1 MIWSTLYGDIKQFI
15 RERIQRSALYGIQGF
30 WNIAYFDQPYF
41 NGMFEDFVFPDG
53 SEPCWES
60 VNWLQK
66 DFMKWFNAERLKTAT
81 SFLSFPVETVNL
93 LDDGKD
99 YVDKEWKDFVAEMW
113 AEGHSFF
120 CYRSNSV
127 DSLASCCFDGKQV
140 CLTKS
145 SNGVNYMTFEEL
157 YNSSYNETKRNFTV
171 FHNGSWVD
179 GKIIKTDKRPMY
191 KIVTEN
197 KKELL
202 VTDNHIFP
210 TLSGDKKVKD
220 ITVNDYLLFNCR
232 QLDTFPEKDKGLTY
246 EEGFLIGMYLGDGSI
261 YRKKHYTPEIHLSLN
276 ESKYIQSKQ
285 ILEKACNKI
294 DEEATLKLN
303 TPYNNVYPLRIS
315 SWAIN
320 NFIREYVIGDYCY
333 EKELNMN
340 CLLQSYEFRKG
351 IIEGYYLTDGG
362 NSNRIY
368 TTSKK
373 LVYQIE
379 CLLTSLGKNSVIDI
393 TDRTDEPVVIR
404 SEESKRNYPLYCI
417 RWYDSK
423 NKRSSKAYKVKNNSE
438 YFKVSS
444 IEPYETNDDYV
455 YCFEMKN
462 QEEPYFTL
470 PNGVITHN
478 CRLRNEI
485 QENTFSFTLG
495 AGGVSTGSKG
505 VITININRL
514 VQNVY
519 KKNPHATLK
528 DISKTVR
535 EQTHKIH
542 CYLTAY
548 NEVVKDNFN
557 SRMLPVYDAGYIA
570 LEKQYLTIG
579 INGFLEGAEF
589 LGIEISPNEKYFNY
603 GEAILRPIYEENK
616 KDKTNEIMFNTEFVP
631 AENLGVKNAKW
642 DKEDG
647 YFVPRDCY
655 NSYFY
660 IVEDTK
666 SNLLDKFILH
676 GDKLTKYLDGGS
688 ALHANLEEHLTKQQ
702 YLQLLNVAIQTG
714 CSYFTFNIP
723 NTACNDC
730 GYVSKHKLAKCP
742 KCGSNNLDYIT
753 RVIGYLKR
761 VSSFSEARQT
771 EEKKRYYDNAKV

>member
-53 SEPCWES
+53 SEPCWDS

-93 LDDGKD
+93 LDNGTD
-99 YVDKEWKDFVAEMW
+99 YVDKEWKDFTAQMW

-127 DSLASCCFDGKQV
+127 DSLASCCFDGEQI

-210 TLSGDKKVKD
+210 TLRGDKKVRD
-220 ITVNDYLLFNCR
+220 ITVDDYLLFNCR
-232 QLDTFPEKDKGLTY
+232 QLDSFPEKDKGLTY

-294 DEEATLKLN
+294 DEEATLTLN

-340 CLLQSYEFRKG
+340 CLLQSCEFRKG

-368 TTSKK
+368 TTSKN

-404 SEESKRNYPLYCI
+404 GEESKRNYPLYCI

-478 CRLRNEI
+478 CRLKNEI
-485 QENTFSFTLG
+485 QDNTFSFTLG

-519 KKNPHATLK
+519 KKNSHATLE
-528 DISKTVR
+528 DVSEAVR
-535 EQTHKIH
+535 KQTHKVH
-542 CYLTAY
+542 CYLTAF
-548 NEVVKDNFN
+548 NEIIKDNFK
-557 SRMLPVYDAGYIA
+557 SKMLPVYDAGYIA
-570 LEKQYLTIG
+570 LEKQYLTCG
-579 INGFLEGAEF
+579 TSGFLEGAEF
-589 LGIEISPNEKYFNY
+589 LGIEISPNEEYFAY
-603 GEAILRPIYEENK
+603 GEAILKPIYEENK
-616 KDKTNEIMFNTEFVP
+616 KDKTSEIMFNTEFVP
-631 AENLGVKNAKW
+631 K
-642 DKEDG
+642 
-647 YFVPRDCY
+647 
-655 NSYFY
+655 
-660 IVEDTK
+660 
-666 SNLLDKFILH
+666 
-676 GDKLTKYLDGGS
+676 
-688 ALHANLEEHLTKQQ
+688 
-702 YLQLLNVAIQTG
+702 
-714 CSYFTFNIP
+714 
-723 NTACNDC
+723 
-730 GYVSKHKLAKCP
+730 
-742 KCGSNNLDYIT
+742 KCGH
-753 RVIGYLKR
+753 
-761 VSSFSEARQT
+761 
-771 EEKKRYYDNAKV
+771 

>member
-53 SEPCWES
+53 SEPCWDS

-99 YVDKEWKDFVAEMW
+99 YVDREWKDFVAEMW

-127 DSLASCCFDGKQV
+127 DSLSSCCRLK
-140 CLTKS
+140 
-145 SNGVNYMTFEEL
+145 NEL
-157 YNSSYNETKRNFTV
+157 Q
-171 FHNGSWVD
+171 D
-179 GKIIKTDKRPMY
+179 
-191 KIVTEN
+191 
-197 KKELL
+197 
-202 VTDNHIFP
+202 
-210 TLSGDKKVKD
+210 
-220 ITVNDYLLFNCR
+220 
-232 QLDTFPEKDKGLTY
+232 
-246 EEGFLIGMYLGDGSI
+246 
-261 YRKKHYTPEIHLSLN
+261 
-276 ESKYIQSKQ
+276 
-285 ILEKACNKI
+285 
-294 DEEATLKLN
+294 
-303 TPYNNVYPLRIS
+303 
-315 SWAIN
+315 
-320 NFIREYVIGDYCY
+320 
-333 EKELNMN
+333 
-340 CLLQSYEFRKG
+340 
-351 IIEGYYLTDGG
+351 
-362 NSNRIY
+362 
-368 TTSKK
+368 
-373 LVYQIE
+373 
-379 CLLTSLGKNSVIDI
+379 
-393 TDRTDEPVVIR
+393 
-404 SEESKRNYPLYCI
+404 
-417 RWYDSK
+417 
-423 NKRSSKAYKVKNNSE
+423 
-438 YFKVSS
+438 
-444 IEPYETNDDYV
+444 
-455 YCFEMKN
+455 
-462 QEEPYFTL
+462 
-470 PNGVITHN
+470 
-478 CRLRNEI
+478 
-485 QENTFSFTLG
+485 NTFSFTLG

-519 KKNPHATLK
+519 RKNKNATLK
-528 DISKTVR
+528 NVEKAVR

-548 NEVVKDNFN
+548 NEIVKDNFN

-589 LGIEISPNEKYFNY
+589 LGIEISPNEEYFNY